1 MLFPHLAYFPIL
13 IKYTFS
19 CRILRIKGCLR
30 DLEKMDA
37 GSLTH
42 CTGKFCYVLA
52 TINILFA
59 ALTIP
64 ENVIVLI
71 ALGRLA
77 KGRVWKVPNVL
88 MAALAT
94 TDFLSG
100 CISQSLYGYFLLKQ
114 GGTFKNEH
122 VQGAD
127 VWLLLVLNYSSYT
140 LCGASLLI
148 VAIMSIDRLLAIARP
163 MTYKANMYR
172 NRILVALAF
181 ASIFCAFI
189 PILRFTSSKTV
200 TVFVLI
206 ISGVIVI
213 SLLAT
218 FISYIAVICMFYR
231 LGRRSS
237 LAISRSRFSLAQHDI
252 DQKRGSVTVPEPSST
267 CRERRLTKSFAM
279 IAITLVAMYLPQ
291 LIIKPFT
298 LNESGGLGKLP
309 VSIEDIANTLLYCNS
324 FANPLIYA
332 FRHKGIRK
340 EIKLMFRSLFKRKSE
355 EGKTLSVREKKSNSS
370 ETCSSSGS
378 SGPATGERTKLD
390 PNLTDTNV

>member
-1 MLFPHLAYFPIL
+1 
-13 IKYTFS
+13 
-19 CRILRIKGCLR
+19 
-30 DLEKMDA
+30 MDA

-77 KGRVWKVPNVL
+77 KGRMWKVPNVL

-122 VQGAD
+122 VQGVD
-127 VWLLLVLNYSSYT
+127 SWLLLVLNYSSYT

-189 PILRFTSSKTV
+189 PILRFTSNKTV
-200 TVFVLI
+200 SVFVLI

-252 DQKRGSVTVPEPSST
+252 DPKRGSIAIPESSST

-279 IAITLVAMYLPQ
+279 IAVTLVAMYLPQ

-298 LNESGGLGKLP
+298 LNESGGLRQLP

-340 EIKLMFRSLFKRKSE
+340 EIKLMFRSFFKRKSE
-355 EGKTLSVREKKSNSS
+355 AGKALSVREKKSNSL

-378 SGPATGERTKLD
+378 SGPAPGERIKLD
-390 PNLTDTNV
+390 PNLTTDTNV